1 MSIRDLAIQSQY
13 ASSSS
18 SLIRDF
24 LAPTLSRAQSYDR
37 AAGYFN
43 SSLFV
48 LAPVAWADF
57 FLSGG
62 KMRLLTSVE
71 LSKRDA
77 QALEDGEL
85 SESDL
90 ESEFL
95 NAWTQLVESPN
106 GKTSIRLLRAL
117 VSSSSLELRVAA
129 YLKPRGL
136 FHDKLGII
144 RGGDS
149 DCVSFTGSANETWNA
164 WSGFGNHESFDVFR
178 SWLPEDRDRVRA
190 HEERFEN
197 YWMGRSA
204 GLEVFQGE
212 RLRDVIIAS
221 GPEEDLEKVLDEVKR
236 EIEEAI
242 PALKSKRS
250 MRVRPGF
257 NLRDY
262 QLDAVENWAKSG
274 NRGIISFATG
284 GGKTLTALEIVNR
297 WANAGG
303 SVLVLVPTGIL
314 VSQWI
319 SEIDKYFQDA
329 KVLRAD
335 SKSAVNW
342 RKSIRA
348 FLQSPKNQVQIVV
361 ATYKTASSPAF
372 ADLLEGIDQFLLVG
386 DEVHRFGAKNTS
398 IISERI
404 HPAATLGL
412 SATPLRAYDDEGT
425 ESIFEFFGAGLE
437 PIYSLRD
444 AIASSNLVPY
454 RFSFAGV
461 RLNDEEQ
468 SEWDLLTNK
477 ISKVLA
483 IAGESPT
490 MSPQLQ
496 SLLINRAR
504 IAKQAEGKASATA
517 EILSNNFMPGDRW
530 LVYCETNAHLALVS
544 DSIRKVLPRVPIL
557 TYTSTNEDEHR
568 DVLSHYERVGGIL
581 LAIRCLDEG
590 VDLPLINKAII
601 VSSSTSPREFI
612 QRRGRILRTHP
623 GKNLAVLFDFLM
635 EDVNGS
641 ILMPKELARLTEFAE
656 DAINKE
662 PYIRLK
668 HLLSLTEIPGGG
680 ERKIG

>member
-1 MSIRDLAIQSQY
+1 MSIRDLSIQSQY

-24 LAPTLSRAQSYDR
+24 LAPALSQAQSYDR

-43 SSLFV
+43 SSLFI

-62 KMRLLTSVE
+62 KMRLLTSVQ
-71 LSKRDA
+71 LSKGDA
-77 QALEDGEL
+77 QALEDDEL
-85 SESDL
+85 SNSDL

-95 NAWTQLVESPN
+95 NAWAHLVESPN
-106 GKTSIRLLRAL
+106 GQTSIRLLRAL
-117 VSSSSLELRVAA
+117 VSSGSLELRVAA

-144 RGGDS
+144 RGGDL
-149 DCVSFTGSANETWNA
+149 DRVSFTGSANETWNA

-178 SWLPEDRDRVRA
+178 SWIPADMDRVRA

-221 GPEEDLEKVLDEVKR
+221 GPEEDLEKVLEEVKR

-242 PALKSKRS
+242 PVLKSKRS
-250 MRVRPGF
+250 MKVRPGF

-262 QLDAVENWAKSG
+262 QLEAAENWAESG

-284 GGKTLTALEIVNR
+284 GGKTLTALEIINR
-297 WANAGG
+297 WATTGG
-303 SVLVLVPTGIL
+303 SVLVLVPTAIL

-319 SEIDKYFQDA
+319 SEIDKYFLDA
-329 KVLRAD
+329 RVLRAD

-342 RKSIRA
+342 RKAIRA
-348 FLQSPKNQVQIVV
+348 FLHRPKNQVQIVV
-361 ATYKTASSPAF
+361 ATYKTASSTAF
-372 ADLLEGIDQFLLVG
+372 ADLVAGIDQFLLVG
-386 DEVHRFGAKNTS
+386 DEVHRFGAKNTRV
-398 IISERI
+398 ISERI

-425 ESIFEFFGAGLE
+425 ESIFAFFGDGIE
-437 PIYSLRD
+437 PTYSLKD
-444 AIASSNLVPY
+444 AIAQGNLVPY
-454 RFSFAGV
+454 RFSFSGV
-461 RLNDEEQ
+461 RLNNEEQ

-477 ISKVLA
+477 ISKALA
-483 IAGESPT
+483 IAGESPSL
-490 MSPQLQ
+490 SPQLQ

-517 EILSNNFMPGDRW
+517 EILSKNFVEGDRW
-530 LVYCETNAHLALVS
+530 LVYCETNAHLGLVS
-544 DSIRKVLPRVPIL
+544 ESIREALPRVPIL

-601 VSSSTSPREFI
+601 VSSSASPREFI

-623 GKNLAVLFDFLM
+623 GKNLAMLFDFLM

-641 ILMPKELARLTEFAE
+641 ILMPTELERLTEFAE

-668 HLLSLTEIPGGG
+668 YLRLLTELPGGG
-680 ERKIG
+680 EREIG